1 MFNLNVASAVAEAT
15 NNVFHALPSTAGM
28 AGKVQVMSFG
38 RGTVNMANNEV
49 SPNAAQFWIGHCIGG
64 VINGW
69 NINLGANNQPLMVVP
84 LTHDFR
90 PALGSPLINAGN
102 GLGALPAAMLPVAQP
117 GGLARKQD
125 GALDIGAYEY

>member
-1 MFNLNVASAVAEAT
+1 M
-15 NNVFHALPSTAGM
+15 
-28 AGKVQVMSFG
+28 
-38 RGTVNMANNEV
+38 
-49 SPNAAQFWIGHCIGG
+49 
-64 VINGW
+64 INGW
-69 NINLGANNQPLMVVP
+69 NSNLGANNQPLMVAA
-84 LTHDFR
+84 LAHDFR

>member
-1 MFNLNVASAVAEAT
+1 MFLTSAGL
-15 NNVFHALPSTAGM
+15 FQLCR
-28 AGKVQVMSFG
+28 K
-38 RGTVNMANNEV
+38 R
-49 SPNAAQFWIGHCIGG
+49 
-64 VINGW
+64 
-69 NINLGANNQPLMVVP
+69 
-84 LTHDFR
+84 FR